1 MIEVLE
7 SVLIYALAA
16 VAMAGWM
23 VLLFLV
29 DGNQVMRAYRLALTG
44 VLRGKAERPRCLVG
58 WFLPSSRSWW
68 RAKVVHVLTFLFLSF
83 VVCRLLALVPGVP
96 GLLSVV
102 LGCALVV
109 GFGYLTEALQ
119 GAAGRGSCLQDVLV
133 NAGAGVLGGVAAFLY
148 LQCYAVG
155 A

>member
-1 MIEVLE
+1 
-7 SVLIYALAA
+7 
-16 VAMAGWM
+16 MAGWM

-29 DGNQVMRAYRLALTG
+29 DGNQVMWAYKLALTG
-44 VLRGKAERPRCLVG
+44 ILRGKAKCPRYSVG
-58 WFLPSSRSWW
+58 WFRPSKWSWW

-96 GLLSVV
+96 DLLLVV

-148 LQCYAVG
+148 LQCHAVS